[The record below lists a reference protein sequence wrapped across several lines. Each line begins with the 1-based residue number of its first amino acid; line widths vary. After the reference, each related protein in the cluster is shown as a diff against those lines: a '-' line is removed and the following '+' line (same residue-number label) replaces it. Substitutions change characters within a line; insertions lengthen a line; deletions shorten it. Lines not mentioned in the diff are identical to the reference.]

1 MTSSN
6 SGTSPSASEVT
17 ASALPTSA
25 SKSASVPLW
34 LPPLFYLIL
43 SLVFLYRSIFTG
55 SVFLPADLLLHAA
68 PFTGTSMAA
77 GHVAGQW
84 NPLRWDGIA
93 QFYPWRHFAAQAI
106 HSGTLPLWNP
116 YQLSG
121 TPFVANSQ
129 SAPFYPGN
137 FLFYVMPVMRAF
149 AFSAVFHL
157 TLAGWFTYL
166 LARRLKC
173 SEAASLFAGTAFAF
187 SAWQVC
193 WLQLPSF
200 LATSCWIPLA
210 LAIIHALV
218 ASHKKRARLMAG
230 LALSVGMMLLAGHL
244 QIAFYGLLAAGFWTA
259 ALIINSV
266 RNKNTGALP
275 AVTLA
280 IVAGFVGGGLLA
292 APQLLPAVE
301 LSKISHRVSKPSAEG
316 YALYTGYALP
326 RAGLVQLALPGF
338 FGGDTDPENKYWGFY
353 TQHVGDTDIAIRHN
367 AAETAVYVGIVTLLL
382 GLYGVFAAALPG
394 GNVNRFRT
402 LFFGLLAVV
411 ALLLA
416 LGTPLNYLTY
426 FGIPGFSQSG
436 SPARVLVLW
445 ALTWAMLGAFGVDA
459 LGQTHRSDERV
470 RIAAIASFFL
480 LTALGL
486 SSVATALS
494 VQLPGFKP
502 LVPMLGEALTRA
514 QEDAVRLVV
523 IVCASFQLMLPGVRK
538 KLSAGPAIRPVSIGG
553 IALLLAVIDLF
564 AAGMRI
570 NPVSSP
576 EVVYPVTP
584 GIAYLQKN
592 TGHERIMPVN
602 LHWSLYSG
610 PKSVL
615 PPNAGMV
622 YGLRDVQGYDSLM
635 PGAYKAWANRF
646 TIADSRPGAQGRRD
660 SSPVEVANMIF
671 FQDPNSADVPETA
684 ALFAITPNAESWNP
698 DPGQSPSG
706 QHVGEAQ
713 DAGMEI
719 YRLPGKPR
727 AEMLNGSANWVEDG
741 LNRVTLATMADTGG
755 TLLLRDQRYPGW
767 RAYIDTF
774 ASSVPIQ
781 GDSSNPAMRKVSV
794 GPGKHTVYF
803 RFEPASATLGIYLA
817 LACLAGCTG
826 IFIGTRK
833 QPSP

>member
-6 SGTSPSASEVT
+6 AGNTP
-17 ASALPTSA
+17 
-25 SKSASVPLW
+25 SVPEESSSTHPLTNKSFRPLPFW
-34 LPPLFYLIL
+34 LPPVFYLFL
-43 SLVFLYRSIFTG
+43 SVIFLYRSVFTG
-55 SVFLPADLLLHAA
+55 NVFLPGDLLLHAA
-68 PFTGTSMAA
+68 PFGGSAA
-77 GHVAGQW
+77 GHIAGQW

-93 QFYPWRHFAAQAI
+93 QFFPWRHFAARAI

-149 AFSAVFHL
+149 AYSAIFHL

-166 LARRLKC
+166 LARRLNC

-200 LATSCWIPLA
+200 LATSCWIPLT
-210 LAIIHALV
+210 LAIIHAV
-218 ASHKKRARLMAG
+218 FTTHQKRVRQTAC

-244 QIAFYGLLAAGFWTA
+244 QIAFYGFLASALWAA
-259 ALIINSV
+259 ALLV
-266 RNKNTGALP
+266 KCLRNKNSVALP

-280 IVAGFVGGGLLA
+280 IVAGFAGGGLLA
-292 APQLLPAVE
+292 APQLLPAIE

-382 GLYGVFAAALPG
+382 GLYGVFAAAMPG
-394 GNVNRFRT
+394 GNTSRFRA
-402 LFFGLLAVV
+402 LFFSVLAVI

-416 LGTPLNYLTY
+416 LGTPLNYITY

-445 ALTWAMLGAFGVDA
+445 SLAWALLGAFGVDA
-459 LGQTHRSDERV
+459 LGATHRSDERV
-470 RIAAIASFFL
+470 RIAAIAGFFL
-480 LTALGL
+480 LAALGL

-502 LVPMLGEALTRA
+502 LVPMLGDALARA

-523 IVCASFQLMLPGVRK
+523 IVCVSFQLMLPGVRK
-538 KLSAGPAIRPVSIGG
+538 RLYAGPGFRPISIGG
-553 IALLLAVIDLF
+553 LALLLVTIDLF
-564 AAGMRI
+564 AAGIRI

-576 EVVYPVTP
+576 EVIYPVTP
-584 GIAYLQKN
+584 GITYLQKN
-592 TGHERIMPVN
+592 AGHERVMPVN

-671 FQDPNSADVPETA
+671 FEDPNSVDVPETA
-684 ALFAITPNAESWNP
+684 ALFALTPPAESWNP
-698 DPGQSPSG
+698 DAGQSPTG

-713 DAGMEI
+713 DSGMEV

-727 AEMLNGSANWVEDG
+727 AELVNGTASWMEDG
-741 LNRVTLATMADTGG
+741 LNRITLATAADAAT

-774 ASSVPIQ
+774 ATSVPIE
-781 GDSSNPAMRKVSV
+781 GDRTNPAMRKIGV
-794 GPGKHTVYF
+794 GAGKHTVYF
-803 RFEPASATLGIYLA
+803 RFEPASVTLGIYLA
-817 LACLAGCTG
+817 LACLASCIG
-826 IFIGTRK
+826 IFAGTRK
-833 QPSP
+833 TTH